1 MEKKER
7 IKRKIRKRKENMKIM
22 LMDVIVFN

>member
-7 IKRKIRKRKENMKIM
+7 IKRKIRKRKKNMKIM